1 MGEDLKAEEELERA
15 DESGRDVSGGE
26 EKREGKEFSRERRP
40 EEAGHFEAL
49 AGEKSGSLHG
59 FRRERAQATCHRV
72 RSGQNSPNSLERRE
86 LQPSRDDIPPC
97 GAA

>member
-1 MGEDLKAEEELERA
+1 MGKDLKAEEELERA
-15 DESGRDVSGGE
+15 DESGRDVPRGE

-59 FRRERAQATCHRV
+59 FRRGRAQAICHPV
-72 RSGQNSPNSLERRE
+72 RSAENGPNSLECRE
-86 LQPSRDDIPPC
+86 LQPARDDISPC
-97 GAA
+97 RDA